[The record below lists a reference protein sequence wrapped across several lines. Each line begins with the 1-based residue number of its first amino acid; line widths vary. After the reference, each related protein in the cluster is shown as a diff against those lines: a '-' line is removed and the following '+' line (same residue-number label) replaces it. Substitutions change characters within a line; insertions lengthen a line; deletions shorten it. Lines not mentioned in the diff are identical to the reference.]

1 MKKLETL
8 SKFIIYER
16 NVIIMITVIYKGMVI
31 GVARSREEANEI
43 IRRYIETNTERNT
56 ETWR

>member
-1 MKKLETL
+1 MKGM
-8 SKFIIYER
+8 
-16 NVIIMITVIYKGMVI
+16 VINMITVIYKGMVI
-31 GVARSREEANEI
+31 GIARSREEANEI